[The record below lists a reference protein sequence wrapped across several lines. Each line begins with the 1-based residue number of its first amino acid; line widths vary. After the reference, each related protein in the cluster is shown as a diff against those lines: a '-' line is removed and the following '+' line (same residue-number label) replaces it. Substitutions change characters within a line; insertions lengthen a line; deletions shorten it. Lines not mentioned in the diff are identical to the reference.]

1 LSTDRS
7 DQEPPKPQLST
18 ETKTLLLLD
27 DIAVRLG
34 RLEKIEASLVP
45 MGKLESATIT
55 LNPGDTIIDLS
66 TAPEYQIRG
75 PWASVTITNDGGSNV
90 SAYIN
95 DSSTPTTVKPDET
108 RVIDMKARGKISR
121 IRFTVTG
128 QTMIRFDGVA

>member
-1 LSTDRS
+1 MSTDRS

-27 DIAVRLG
+27 DIAARLG

-55 LNPGDTIIDLS
+55 LNPGDTVIDMAS
-66 TAPEYQIRG
+66 APSYQIKG

-90 SAYIN
+90 LASVN
-95 DSSTPTTVKPDET
+95 DGPTSVTVKPNES
-108 RVIDMKARGKISR
+108 REIDMKARGKIRSVR
-121 IRFTVTG
+121 LTATA
-128 QTMIRFDGVA
+128 QTTIRFDGIV